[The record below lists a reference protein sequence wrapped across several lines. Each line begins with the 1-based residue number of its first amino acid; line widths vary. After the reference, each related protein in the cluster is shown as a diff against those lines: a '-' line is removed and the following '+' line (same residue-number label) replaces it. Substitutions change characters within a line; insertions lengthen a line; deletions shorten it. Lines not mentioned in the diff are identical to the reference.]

1 MANNST
7 VSLTFKFNG
16 DLDGLKEL
24 CANIERMQ
32 QAFEAGLQPA
42 EQLKKS
48 LINFNQ
54 ISEAFDAI
62 ADSVSSLNSVVEDLT
77 GAFSTQEEAERKLET
92 VMRNTM
98 DATDEEIQ
106 KIKDFCAAQQ
116 EIGVIG
122 DEVQLAGAQE
132 LATYLSMSEA
142 LEILIP
148 VMNDMT
154 AQQIGL
160 GASAE
165 STAQIA
171 TMLGKVMEGQ
181 TKALSRYGY
190 SFTEA
195 QEEVLKTGDEME
207 RAAMLAEVVGAS
219 VGGMNEALA
228 QTDAGRAQQVANT
241 IGDVK
246 EQVGQLLTGVAP
258 YISVASNL
266 IIVATNAGRV
276 TTSIRA
282 LASATLGAHGMF
294 GFIKTSSI
302 AAGLGMNAA
311 GRGAQV
317 LAWGL
322 RAIATAT
329 VVTLVITAIATA
341 LDYFIGSASEAKNKA
356 DELADANAGLSES
369 EIRARQEA
377 EQETRTMARLQTQME
392 ADIARCKD
400 FTGSKQ
406 KEKKVVEELNQRYGE
421 TMGYFGSV
429 SDWYKALVANS
440 ETYCKQ
446 MIIEARTRL
455 LANKI
460 AEEKQIQ
467 WDATHNEDGSSKFGT
482 PGGIPYKGR
491 WAGFGTQLLNRMFEY
506 ANGVVAESKKREQA
520 LMDQLSDAQNELSG
534 LNYSVRGSST
544 RPTGGGDKKG
554 SKNSKNSTTS
564 KQEKTA
570 LEEIEAQIKANEVA
584 AQTATEAE
592 LPLIASRIAKLQE
605 EKKAIEAKVEAV
617 KVKPAQ
623 YVPPQISE
631 IKTYEELEKAIQH
644 YDGELKKAQPEERAE
659 INRTIQELK
668 KLREAWD
675 EALNPSKPEKSELD
689 EYIDSLVDATEKKF
703 ASEADP
709 LAGLDFSTLTSK
721 YQEVMRVL
729 QGMDGDITAEQRES
743 LEKAAKA
750 YADHAKK
757 AARSGLSVRQ
767 VWGNIKGIAGGIS
780 SISEAIEGNGSTWER
795 LSAIIDGTF
804 QTFDGIS
811 EILGIIKNIT
821 QAQQMMTTATEAQSA
836 ATTAN
841 AAAEAGAAVSKVA
854 ASEAVTTANVAEGAS
869 GFFKANSWIPFV
881 GAGIAAAG
889 IAAML
894 AMMGSLPKF
903 ADGGIAYGPTVGM
916 FGEYP
921 GAKNNPEVVAPLNRL
936 RSLIGDNE
944 GGNGGRLT
952 CSVRGDQL
960 QFVLDRTKRKQSR
973 T

>member
-7 VSLTFKFNG
+7 VSVTFTFKG
-16 DLDGLKEL
+16 DLAGLKEL
-24 CANIERMQ
+24 CANVERMQ

-54 ISEAFDAI
+54 VSEAFDAI

-195 QEEVLKTGDEME
+195 QEEVLKTGTEME

-228 QTDAGRAQQVANT
+228 QTDAGRAQQLANT

-276 TTSIRA
+276 ATSMRA

-322 RAIATAT
+322 RAIAAAT

-377 EQETRTMARLQTQME
+377 EQETRTMARLQAQME

-421 TMGYFGSV
+421 TMGYFGTV

-467 WDATHNEDGSSKFGT
+467 WDATHNEDGSSKLEMQ
-482 PGGIPYKGR
+482 GGIPYNQL
-491 WAGFGTQLLNRMFEY
+491 WAGLATQYRNKIVDV
-506 ANGVVAESKKREQA
+506 ANGIVAESKKREQV

-534 LNYSVRGSST
+534 INYSVRGSST
-544 RPTGGGDKKG
+544 RPSGGGGKKG
-554 SKNSKNSTTS
+554 GKNATTS

-592 LPLIASRIAKLQE
+592 LPLIAARIAKLHE

-617 KVKPAQ
+617 KVKPPQ

-644 YDGELKKAQPEERAE
+644 YDGELKKAQPEEREE

-675 EALNPSKPEKSELD
+675 EALNPSTPKKSELA
-689 EYIDSLVDATEKKF
+689 EYIDSLVDATKKKF

-750 YADHAKK
+750 YAEHAKK

-795 LSAIIDGTF
+795 LSGIIDGTF

-811 EILGIIKNIT
+811 EILGIIKSIT

-854 ASEAVTTANVAEGAS
+854 ASEAVTTANVTEGAS

-903 ADGGIAYGPTVGM
+903 ADGGIAYGPTVGL

-960 QFVLDRTKRKQSR
+960 QFVLDRTKRKHSR